1 MTRQRKQKI
10 LAFVPVHIAVQF
22 EELSRRYGLSK
33 SELYCHAIENAYDAT
48 AEWCARTY
56 PVITGGGVSTGSPQG
71 GAAPSS
77 GHPLG
82 ALAEYADALSSQI
95 PDATEDAFR
104 SMLVAQARVLAISPA
119 MVDSVVEGLVR
130 DRFAVAAGP
139 AGPAVSG
146 DIAGV
151 PDLD

>member
-1 MTRQRKQKI
+1 MEVVVAQRKQKV
-10 LAFVPVHIAVQF
+10 LAFLPTAVVVKF
-22 EELSRRYGLSK
+22 EAMARRSGLSK
-33 SELYCHAIENAYDAT
+33 SELYRTAIEKGFAAT
-48 AEWCARTY
+48 ESWVERTY
-56 PVITGGGVSTGSPQG
+56 PPLAERAEQG

-82 ALAEYADALSSQI
+82 ALAAYAEALSSQL
-95 PDATEDAFR
+95 PDVTEDGFR
-104 SMLVAQARVLAISPA
+104 SMLVAQARVLAVSPM
-119 MVDSVVEGLVR
+119 MVESVVEGLVR
-130 DRFAVAAGP
+130 ERFAVA

>member
-1 MTRQRKQKI
+1 MEVVVAQRKQKI
-10 LAFVPVHIAVQF
+10 LAFLPTAVVVKF
-22 EELSRRYGLSK
+22 EGLSRRSGLSK
-33 SELYCHAIENAYDAT
+33 SELYRTAIEKGLAAT
-48 AEWCARTY
+48 ESWVERTY
-56 PVITGGGVSTGSPQG
+56 PPLAERAEQG

-82 ALAEYADALSSQI
+82 ALGEYADALSSQI

-119 MVDSVVEGLVR
+119 MVDSVVEGAVR
-130 DRFAVAAGP
+130 GRFAVP